1 MSNRSD
7 AQQTPAATSRRQ
19 WSDPRVQELPR
30 LTELTLATEGAFIPG
45 GAGTGGGGSTVI
57 P

>member
-7 AQQTPAATSRRQ
+7 VQKTGPARRP
-19 WSDPRVQELPR
+19 WSDPRVQQLPR
-30 LTELTLATEGAFIPG
+30 LTDLTLASGGAIPG
-45 GAGTGGGGSTVI
+45 NGDIDGGGSTVI